1 MANAIYNKYGTKETT
16 QQGLFSDNRVM
27 TTNIAIVYVM
37 FIVLIARYIS
47 GYLWGI
53 FASIIAVIAINFFFS
68 EPIMELNFVKDGYPI
83 TFAGILEKGFLLKK

>member
-1 MANAIYNKYGTKETT
+1 
-16 QQGLFSDNRVM
+16 M

-53 FASIIAVIAINFFFS
+53 FASIIAVIAINFFF
-68 EPIMELNFVKDGYPI
+68 LNQ
-83 TFAGILEKGFLLKK
+83 LWN